1 MIAAPARIRVI
12 CAQSTECPLD
22 TALGAAMTPDTKH
35 FEPNL
40 YTPTDA
46 LQFDF
51 RKLPSLRP
59 KRRFIGA
66 VDSRSSM
73 RQGWRRLD
81 GSLRGG
87 PGGGKQGAL
96 FKDQLHRLRR
106 FLTFV

>member
-51 RKLPSLRP
+51 RKLPKNVDLLEQSIADHRCGKGGEGLMEVCAAVP
-59 KRRFIGA
+59 AAASKGRFSKTNYTDC
-66 VDSRSSM
+66 V
-73 RQGWRRLD
+73 
-81 GSLRGG
+81 GS
-87 PGGGKQGAL
+87 
-96 FKDQLHRLRR
+96 
-106 FLTFV
+106 